1 MSVMN
6 VGFWLCIVLVPG
18 FLLTGIVFAV
28 LKERGAKFVSGF
40 NTLPEKEQEL
50 YDKAWIVR
58 DIRNSS
64 FIWSAIMLVGAIL
77 SYFLTGYIAAAA
89 YIIWGIWFFKDV
101 HWDAHKAF
109 KKYLRND
116 KDGGADR

>member
-1 MSVMN
+1 MN
-6 VGFWLCIVLVPG
+6 VGFWMCIVLVPG
-18 FLLTGIVFAV
+18 FLLTGIVFAL

-40 NTLPEKEQEL
+40 NTLSEKEQEL
-50 YDKAWIVR
+50 YDKSWIVR

-101 HWDAHKAF
+101 HWDAYKAF

>member
-40 NTLPEKEQEL
+40 NTLPE
-50 YDKAWIVR
+50 AWIVK

-77 SYFLTGYIAAAA
+77 SYFFTSYMAVAA

-116 KDGGADR
+116 KTGGADR